1 MMGIGRDDFS
11 KLTKDTLAKRVG
23 FLCSNPSCRKP
34 TVGSNEIPTKST
46 SIGVAAHITAASKGG
61 PRYDKSISDAERV
74 SFDNAIWLCNNC
86 ATLIDKDPEKYTIE
100 TLRKWKA
107 DAEIDSSSRIR
118 DKAKELIGNTPYLEV
133 DLINRTRSRLHEN
146 YSNKNPLRTD
156 ESGIKY
162 YDVSER
168 PIIHWLLVWKYN
180 LTIYNNSNAPAY
192 NVRIESI
199 GKINFKEMDNLPKI
213 NNIPPL
219 AHTVLTATYEERVEG
234 DHFAAD
240 KILKPRIPE
249 KLEDLVLKLTY
260 FDDTRNPQY
269 TLVEINDHEILNNKV
284 KE

>member
-1 MMGIGRDDFS
+1 MDLGRDDFS
-11 KLTKDTLAKRVG
+11 KLTKDNLAKRVG

-34 TVGSNEIPTKST
+34 TVGSNDIPTKST
-46 SIGVAAHITAASKGG
+46 SIGVAAHLTAAAKGG
-61 PRYDKSISDAERV
+61 PRYDKSISALERI
-74 SFDNAIWLCNNC
+74 SFDNGIWLCNNC

-100 TLRKWKA
+100 TLRKWKT
-107 DAEIDSSSRIR
+107 DAEIDSASRIR
-118 DKAKELIGNTPYLEV
+118 GEAKELFVNTPYLEV
-133 DLINRTRSRLHEN
+133 DLISRTRSRLHES
-146 YSNKNPLRTD
+146 YSNKNPLKTD

-180 LTIYNNSNAPAY
+180 LTIYNNSNSPAY
-192 NVRIESI
+192 NVRIEST
-199 GKINFKEMDNLPKI
+199 GKVNFKQMDNLPKI

-234 DHFAAD
+234 DHLAAD

-260 FDDTRNPQY
+260 FDDTRNLHY
-269 TLVEINDHEILNNKV
+269 TKVVFSDHEILNNKV
-284 KE
+284 KV